1 MKTKGVWYALG
12 AYLSWGLFPLYWK
25 PIHDVPAIEILS
37 HRIAWS
43 LLVVLGMLAWKRHWG
58 WLPEAIRDRR
68 VLGMFTLSALL
79 LSVNWFVY
87 IWAVN
92 AGHVVESSL
101 GYFINPLV
109 SVLLGRLVLKE
120 TLRPAQRAAVGLAA
134 AGVAWLTWRVG
145 AVPWIALTLASTFGC
160 YGLLRKTGKLGSL
173 EGLALETMLMF
184 PMAAGYLFW
193 LEGQGV
199 GHFAHSNALTNV
211 MLAGA
216 GVVTAIPLL
225 LFASGARRLPLA
237 TLGVLQ
243 YLSPSIQFALGVFV
257 FHEAFDAGKLA
268 GFACIWGAL
277 VLYSAEGILYTR
289 WQGVRAVEGA

>member
-43 LLVVLGMLAWKRHWG
+43 LLVVLGMLTWKRHWG

-277 VLYSAEGILYTR
+277 VLYSAEGVLYTR
-289 WQGVRAVEGA
+289 WQGARAVEGA